1 MTQVLFQTL
10 SQLSGAS
17 SIHIVENDNTLNLCV
32 TYQDHTEAQVIRSE
46 FELREALMLIQ
57 RFERLKLVETFL
69 FTREVSTC

>member
-32 TYQDHTEAQVIRSE
+32 TYLDHTDARVIRSE

-57 RFERLKLVETFL
+57 RFKRLKLAETFL

>member
-17 SIHIVENDNTLNLCV
+17 GIHIVENDNTLNLYV
-32 TYQDHTEAQVIRSE
+32 MHPDHIEARVIRSE

-57 RFERLKLVETFL
+57 RFERLKLAETFL